1 MTINFEQVQLHD
13 GNPEPRCP
21 CVLVLDTS
29 GSMTGA
35 PIQQLNQGL
44 AAFKNALAVDEVAL
58 LRVDLSIITFGPVRL
73 AQDFV
78 SAGQFNP
85 PMLNAGG
92 DTPLGGALQ
101 LALDKVEERKQI
113 YRNSGLSYYRP
124 WIFLLTDGQPTDGS
138 LWQNVAVRLKE
149 AESKK
154 KVAFFSVG
162 VEGANLNTL
171 AQLSL
176 RQPLRLQALN
186 FRELFIWL
194 STSLTNVSHSAPTQE
209 VPLQSPISWAQV

>member
-21 CVLVLDTS
+21 CVLLLDTS
-29 GSMTGA
+29 GSMTGE
-35 PIQQLNQGL
+35 PIQQLNRGL
-44 AAFKNALAVDEVAL
+44 AAFKHSLAEDEVAL
-58 LRVDLSIITFGPVRL
+58 LRVDLAIITFGPVRL

-85 PMLNAGG
+85 PLLSAGG

-101 LALDKVEERKQI
+101 LALDKVEARKQI

-124 WIFLLTDGQPTDGS
+124 WLFMITDGQPTDGS
-138 LWQNVAVRLKE
+138 LWQNAATRLKD
-149 AESKK
+149 AESRK
-154 KVAFFSVG
+154 KVAFFGVG
-162 VEGANLNTL
+162 VEGADLNTL

-194 STSLTNVSHSAPTQE
+194 STSLTSVSHSAPTQE
-209 VPLQSPISWAQV
+209 TPLQSPISWAQV